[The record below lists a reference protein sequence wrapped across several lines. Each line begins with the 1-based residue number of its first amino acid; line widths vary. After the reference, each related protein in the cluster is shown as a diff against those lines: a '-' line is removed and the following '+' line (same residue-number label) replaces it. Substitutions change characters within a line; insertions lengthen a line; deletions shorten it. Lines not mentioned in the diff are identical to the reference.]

1 MNGNYNFISN
11 NIKGVKTSEK
21 RLKLFEYL
29 TNNTKSALSGMR
41 QFLANESP
49 VKMMKNTF
57 DFTLKA
63 LFVPKTFKFLS

>member
-11 NIKGVKTSEK
+11 NIKGVKTFEK

-29 TNNTKSALSGMR
+29 RNNIKSALAGMR

-49 VKMMKNTF
+49 VKMMKNAF
-57 DFTLKA
+57 EFTLKA
-63 LFVPKTFKFLS
+63 LFVPKIFKFFS